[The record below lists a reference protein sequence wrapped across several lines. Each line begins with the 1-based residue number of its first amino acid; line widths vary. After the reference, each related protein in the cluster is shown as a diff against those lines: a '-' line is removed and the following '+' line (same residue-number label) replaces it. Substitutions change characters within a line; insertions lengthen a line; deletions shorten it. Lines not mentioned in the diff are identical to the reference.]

1 MSAPVFN
8 SQVAPTRLPNGL
20 IEAVQNLSGA
30 TDAIALKDGY
40 VFVNSTGVDAMTL
53 AQPIAGV
60 ADSQPTGQDGLTI
73 VIIDTG
79 GHAHTI
85 TTISTPILGVVPS
98 HHLITFGGTA
108 GSFVELVAYNGLWYP
123 LSSTGVTIS

>member
-1 MSAPVFN
+1 MTIAFN

-20 IEAVQNLSGA
+20 IESVQGLTGS

-60 ADSQPTGQDGLTI
+60 ADSQPNGQDGLTI
-73 VIIDTG
+73 VVVDTG

-85 TTISTPILGVVPS
+85 TTESTPILGIVPS
-98 HHLITFGGTA
+98 HHLITFNGTA
-108 GSFVELVAYNGLWYP
+108 GSYVELVAYNGLWYP
-123 LSSTGVTIS
+123 LSNSGVTIS